1 MVKEKIELIYMRK
14 STKMRLEI
22 KNENLF
28 IYMYLKLTRMGHA
41 ALMFGIPF
49 IFMRISVA
57 ELKSDLTREFNY
69 LIR

>member
-28 IYMYLKLTRMGHA
+28 IYIYVFKVDAYERGYA
-41 ALMFGIPF
+41 SCPYCRRAGGSEKRF
-49 IFMRISVA
+49 
-57 ELKSDLTREFNY
+57 DL
-69 LIR
+69 I